1 VAGEPSSELARQS
14 VKRGIM
20 PTLIY
25 DIMRVMFA
33 LTGPAAFIC
42 LVNAGISLR
51 KEGGTVF
58 WVGGAF
64 SRWML
69 WTVIFLALEPT
80 LVWFQFLGFPVF
92 FPPGAAIS
100 NVWLSGIANGLQT
113 FVADFVVARLVPV
126 LAAFFVMRSVLD
138 TASGTG
144 PLPSILSAMF
154 LLAISSTHALIDAW
168 TPLGNRFSIIL
179 GLESMWNYVAGRIFP
194 LAAGLAICGAI
205 IQFAFNQPGYLR
217 LVACAG
223 GFLTVSALWILI
235 NRMM

>member
-1 VAGEPSSELARQS
+1 
-14 VKRGIM
+14 M

-80 LVWFQFLGFPVF
+80 LVWFQFLAGRGRLNAFLCRQPITLS
-92 FPPGAAIS
+92 PRYRSIAPRPS
-100 NVWLSGIANGLQT
+100 NS
-113 FVADFVVARLVPV
+113 RLN
-126 LAAFFVMRSVLD
+126 
-138 TASGTG
+138 
-144 PLPSILSAMF
+144 
-154 LLAISSTHALIDAW
+154 LL
-168 TPLGNRFSIIL
+168 RL
-179 GLESMWNYVAGRIFP
+179 GL
-194 LAAGLAICGAI
+194 
-205 IQFAFNQPGYLR
+205 
-217 LVACAG
+217 G
-223 GFLTVSALWILI
+223 GK
-235 NRMM
+235 NRDQL